1 MSLPAKTTLL
11 QVLAAAGVLS
21 STSLMFAR
29 RRAAAT
35 KPSAATAVT
44 AATAVET
51 KAPVKSAST
60 KRLFALLGK
69 SRDVR
74 KWTVLLASTLVG
86 HLLIAMRVSEMIS
99 RMGSLLA
106 RLSPD
111 LYETQVD
118 FALLAIPHSLLL
130 AGVTL
135 VESRLALACRRALA
149 EEIHAQVGAGAMLSN
164 AHVASAQIN
173 EVSRSLGELA
183 TKTIKPVLETGLLFT
198 ALSRMM
204 GARQL
209 AAAMGFF
216 AIAGSFSRALAPSL
230 KASATVVN
238 SAEQGYAQQVRHLED
253 FKEEIALVG
262 AQAQESAGVTRRFN
276 LLASALEGLSLE
288 TLAAS
293 SVDTYVVRYCGIL
306 ACFAMM
312 KPALQSGS
320 HRVSILGAP
329 GKGDGAE
336 YFLTVLHLLVQ
347 MMSAGRDG
355 FAALR
360 LYGAL
365 KAQAD
370 QVLALVDGLE
380 PPKKSPCIR
389 QQQSGGGLVV
399 RQLAVSTPDGQPLV
413 VDLGFELRPGQGCL
427 LLGGNGV
434 GKTSILR
441 VLRGLWAPASPA
453 AVIIVPSSVCFL
465 PRRPLLLRNGETV
478 LDNLAYPS
486 AEPVD
491 RAEAERVLRE
501 VGLPDRLRLDD
512 AVPADLSAGEEQ
524 RLACARA
531 LLRPC
536 ALVLAD
542 EATSACAA
550 EFERDFFAKL
560 KRRGTAFVAVTH
572 RADVLMPLA
581 NVVVRVAGPTAAPA
595 VSFIAS

>member
-21 STSLMFAR
+21 STSLIFARR
-29 RRAAAT
+29 RRAAA
-35 KPSAATAVT
+35 SATATTT
-44 AATAVET
+44 AAPPTAAAD
-51 KAPVKSAST
+51 KNPAST

-69 SRDVR
+69 SRNVR
-74 KWTVLLASTLVG
+74 QWTALLASTLVG
-86 HLLIAMRVSEMIS
+86 HLLIAMRISEMVS
-99 RMGSLLA
+99 RMGALLA

-111 LYETQVD
+111 LFEAQVD

-130 AGVTL
+130 AGVAL

-149 EEIHAQVGAGAMLSN
+149 EEIHAQVGAGALLPN

-183 TKTIKPVLETGLLFT
+183 TKTIKPVLETGLLCT

-216 AIAGSFSRALAPSL
+216 AVAGAFSRALAPSL
-230 KASATVVN
+230 KASASVVHG
-238 SAEQGYAQQVRHLED
+238 AEQGYAQQVRHLED

-262 AQAQESAGVTRRFN
+262 AQAQERAGVTRRFN
-276 LLASALEGLSLE
+276 LLASALEALSRE
-288 TLAAS
+288 TLVAS

-312 KPALQSGS
+312 KPALQGGS
-320 HRVSILGAP
+320 HRVSILGAQ

-380 PPKKSPCIR
+380 PLKPSPCI
-389 QQQSGGGLVV
+389 QQSSSGGLVV
-399 RQLAVSTPDGQPLV
+399 RQLAVSTPDGQPLI

-441 VLRGLWAPASPA
+441 VLRGLWPPASAA
-453 AVIIVPSSVCFL
+453 AVIAMPSSVCFL
-465 PRRPLLLRNGETV
+465 PRRALLLRNGETV
-478 LDNLAYPS
+478 LDNLMYPS

-550 EFERDFFAKL
+550 EFERGFFAKL
-560 KRRGTAFVAVTH
+560 KQRGTAFVAVTH
-572 RADVLMPLA
+572 RADVLLPLA
-581 NVVVRVAGPTAAPA
+581 NVVVRITGPAAAPA
-595 VSFIAS
+595 VSVIAS